1 MPLTPWVMGIKSM
14 YNHTQHE
21 VKCISFSEKI
31 PLKKKSKM
39 KRPYSPKTW
48 FLKITENKIR
58 LWREKAFP
66 DNLALDGNQLGSHV
80 RYPLLFN
87 SCHRISS
94 REQQPFVLSLLA
106 YSSSLGRLTR
116 LPAQGLNRLHQALA
130 RVAFCPEVLPGD
142 PLRDCLMFLVE
153 FNAFLLLV

>member
-31 PLKKKSKM
+31 PLKKIKNEKALLSKNLA
-39 KRPYSPKTW
+39 
-48 FLKITENKIR
+48 FFKITENKIR

-66 DNLALDGNQLGSHV
+66 DNLALDGNHFGSRV
-80 RYPLLFN
+80 RYPLLYN

-94 REQQPFVLSLLA
+94 REQQPFVLSLLV
-106 YSSSLGRLTR
+106 YSCSPGRLTC

-130 RVAFCPEVLPGD
+130 RGAFCPEVLPGD